1 MGGFAVRPS
10 PELDR
15 ILAVPRRIADI
26 GVVETAKL
34 HADLCLPNGTR
45 RLRPIQALALAEAR
59 RAGGLFAPIGVGAG
73 KSDIALLL
81 PVVMKSKVAVL
92 LVPANLR
99 EKVFQQDY
107 PTLARQSGSRGS
119 RQARSSPSS
128 PRVPCTFT
136 ATTSCRVR

>member
-10 PELDR
+10 AELER
-15 ILAVPRRIADI
+15 IVALPRR
-26 GVVETAKL
+26 TASVTPDEVASL
-34 HADLCLPNGTR
+34 HEDLCLPNGTR

-81 PVVMKSKVAVL
+81 PKVMGSKVAVL

-107 PTLARQSGSRGS
+107 PTLVTQYRLPRLANAKVQVVD
-119 RQARSSPSS
+119 SSCVLTSI
-128 PRVPCTFT
+128 